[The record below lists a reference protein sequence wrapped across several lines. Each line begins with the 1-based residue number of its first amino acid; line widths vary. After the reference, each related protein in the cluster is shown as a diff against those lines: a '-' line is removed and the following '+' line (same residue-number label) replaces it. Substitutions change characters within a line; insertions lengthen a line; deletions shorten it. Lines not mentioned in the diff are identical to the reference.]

1 MSSKSI
7 NKVLLM
13 GNLTRD
19 PELRTTPTG
28 AAVCTFGMAT
38 NSRYKNP
45 DGNVEEITNFHNIVA
60 WSKLAEIC
68 AKLLKKGTKVFVEG
82 ELRTRKWEDNG
93 VQKQKTEVRITDMSI
108 VREAKN
114 EDHSREPESE
124 SDSRNN
130 DASDSD
136 AEEVAKDLG
145 I

>member
-7 NKVLLM
+7 NKVILM

-19 PELRTTPTG
+19 PELRVTPSG

-38 NSRYKNP
+38 NSSYKKP
-45 DGNVEEITNFHNIVA
+45 DGTLEEITNFHNIVA

-68 AKLLKKGTKVFVEG
+68 GKLLKKGTKVFVEG

-93 VQKQKTEVRITDMSI
+93 IQKQKTEVRITDMSI
-108 VREAKN
+108 VRDARSSGDERDSSL
-114 EDHSREPESE
+114 EDTDNSK
-124 SDSRNN
+124 
-130 DASDSD
+130 DASDAD